1 MYNAK
6 RVTYTTKKQ
15 QELIKFLNDNSVEDI
30 DAIKTMMPW
39 EIATKLQHSSD
50 LVRRNAIKLSTLH
63 RNATAAAK
71 KRMNE
76 ANRIE
81 KLKQDVQKAIT
92 YQDSL
97 DIIIND
103 LIKEEDS
110 AWVTINELLKDAV
123 IISGHNPEQV
133 YASPIINQLN
143 EKRNPGIYFK
153 CIITNAI
160 VDTIYFKHDDTPSN
174 T

>member
-1 MYNAK
+1 MNNAK

-15 QELIKFLNDNSVEDI
+15 QELIKFLYDNSVDDI

-39 EIATKLQHSSD
+39 EIATKLQQSSD

-71 KRMNE
+71 KRKNE
-76 ANRIE
+76 GNRIE
-81 KLKQDVQKAIT
+81 KLKTDIQKAIT

-103 LIKEEDS
+103 LIKDEDS
-110 AWVTINELLKDAV
+110 AWETINELLKDAV
-123 IISGHNPEQV
+123 IISGHNPERV
-133 YASPIINQLN
+133 YASPITQMDENY
-143 EKRNPGIYFK
+143 NPGIYFK

-160 VDTIYFKHDDTPSN
+160 VDTIYFKQNGTPCS